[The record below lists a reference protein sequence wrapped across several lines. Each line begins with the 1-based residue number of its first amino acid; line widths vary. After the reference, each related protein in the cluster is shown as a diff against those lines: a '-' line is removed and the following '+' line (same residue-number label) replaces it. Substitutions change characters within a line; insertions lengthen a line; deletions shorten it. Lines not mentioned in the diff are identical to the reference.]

1 MPVWPPGRSFS
12 QSSFLAQR
20 WITVFEPRGFA
31 VTQWPC
37 TLTSKPNCRL
47 YHSAA
52 LVASFTSTA
61 TEPTSVNMMENWAE
75 VDISMRVRSPP
86 PPPTHLS
93 GADGALVI
101 RRFRRLVA
109 TAKNSGRPSGQGR
122 NSHGDVVRIEH
133 DLVSLRYTGGIR
145 HDTHRPCRSNSSL
158 TSKRFPAPGARTW
171 LLVPSAHGLEPSIRN
186 REGDPY
192 RF

>member
-1 MPVWPPGRSFS
+1 
-12 QSSFLAQR
+12 
-20 WITVFEPRGFA
+20 
-31 VTQWPC
+31 
-37 TLTSKPNCRL
+37 
-47 YHSAA
+47 
-52 LVASFTSTA
+52 
-61 TEPTSVNMMENWAE
+61 
-75 VDISMRVRSPP
+75 MRVRSPP

-145 HDTHRPCRSNSSL
+145 HDAHRPCRSHSSL
-158 TSKRFPAPGARTW
+158 TSKRFPAPGARGC
-171 LLVPSAHGLEPSIRN
+171 LLGLAAQGMEPAIGN
-186 REGDPY
+186 WEGDPY

>member
-1 MPVWPPGRSFS
+1 
-12 QSSFLAQR
+12 
-20 WITVFEPRGFA
+20 
-31 VTQWPC
+31 
-37 TLTSKPNCRL
+37 
-47 YHSAA
+47 
-52 LVASFTSTA
+52 
-61 TEPTSVNMMENWAE
+61 MMENWSE

-86 PPPTHLS
+86 PPHPHLS

-122 NSHGDVVRIEH
+122 NSHRDVVRIEH

-145 HDTHRPCRSNSSL
+145 HDAHRPCRSNFSL
-158 TSKRFPAPGARTW
+158 TSKRFPAPGERSW

-192 RF
+192 RFEPEVKWVRPDLNRSRQHPKLVGFLLSGKTGGPHAQTN